1 VETTADSTY
10 FLNSLKEEA
19 MPRLEDLSDIQQQT
33 VVNFPCFEYEDSPF
47 VLLTKPLVQARLALV
62 TTAGLHLR
70 GDKAFTAGDQS
81 YRVIPSGSC
90 ASEIIQSH
98 NSIGFDRTA
107 IYRDINVTFPIDRLI
122 ELRDTG
128 MIGSLTASFCSFMGA
143 QTNPRKILAETGP
156 AAARLLL
163 AEGADAAIL
172 TPT

>member
-1 VETTADSTY
+1 VS
-10 FLNSLKEEA
+10 
-19 MPRLEDLSDIQQQT
+19 
-33 VVNFPCFEYEDSPF
+33 FPCFEYDDSPF
-47 VLLTKPLVQARLALV
+47 VLLTKPLAHARLALV

-70 GDKAFTAGDQS
+70 TDRTFMAGDQS
-81 YRVIPSGSC
+81 YRVIPSGSS
-90 ASEIIQSH
+90 AGDIIQSH

-107 IYRDINVTFPIDRLI
+107 TYRDLNVTFPIDRLR

-128 MIGSLTASFCSFMGA
+128 IIGSLTASFCSFMGA
-143 QTNPRKILAETGP
+143 QTNPREILMQTGP